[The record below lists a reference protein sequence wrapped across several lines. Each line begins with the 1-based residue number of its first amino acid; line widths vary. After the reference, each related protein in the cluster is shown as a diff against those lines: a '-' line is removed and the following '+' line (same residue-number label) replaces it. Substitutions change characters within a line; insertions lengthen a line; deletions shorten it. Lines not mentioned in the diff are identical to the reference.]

1 MKKKEKSKKGIGY
14 VTLYID
20 DNLTMGGIG
29 TINNAMTVLKE
40 NGLVLSTVQRLQ
52 NCLSSKMKFSKDKR
66 RAWLRQLHL
75 IKNLVKKFR
84 DHVKKF
90 EAMKFQVCPNF
101 IIVMPFIENE
111 KISTENQ
118 REFRQG

>member
-1 MKKKEKSKKGIGY
+1 MKKKENLI
-14 VTLYID
+14 YID
-20 DNLTMGGIG
+20 DNLTIGGIG